1 MQQTLSFLDSFHAL
15 SQKVHDVIGEAFV
28 WLVGSVA
35 VRLLSFVFVILIL
48 VFRTNEKFSPEIW
61 LALVLAI
68 IMGSIAFVFYGFIGM
83 AQAMFKEAQ
92 KVDGYKTARK
102 ISYILLV
109 VEVAGV
115 VSAFYEARIFVSS
128 VGVFLFIIFCGS
140 VVMAFYLAK
149 MAGHIRY
156 GGGSAAVMLAKE
168 EHEVYLYKG
177 KTETMRLEQNHR
189 ILQAQEKLEALPL
202 YNKVQV
208 KGVYCDEAQLRNNA
222 SSVKRRLLEAITAKN
237 KQAILREIGNLS
249 EYVDA
254 AETMKWNVSTYK
266 KVLMD
271 AQKDLQKY
279 ADS

>member
-1 MQQTLSFLDSFHAL
+1 MQQALTFLNHFQTLS
-15 SQKVHDVIGEAFV
+15 QKAHEIIGEAFV

-35 VRLLSFVFVILIL
+35 VRLLSFIFVILIL
-48 VFRTNEKFSPEIW
+48 VFRTDEKFSPEIW

-92 KVDGYKTARK
+92 KVDGYKTAQK
-102 ISYILLV
+102 LSFILLGF
-109 VEVAGV
+109 EIAGV
-115 VSAFYEARIFVSS
+115 ISAFYEAQIFKSS
-128 VGVFLFIIFCGS
+128 VGIFLFIIFCGS

-168 EHEVYLYKG
+168 EHEVFLYKG

-202 YNKVQV
+202 YNKIQV
-208 KGVYCDEAQLRNNA
+208 KGVYCDEANLKNNIKSVANRLR
-222 SSVKRRLLEAITAKN
+222 EAMLQKN

-254 AETMKWNVSTYK
+254 ADTMKWNVATYK
-266 KVLMD
+266 KLLMD

-279 ADS
+279 ATN